1 MVGGAS
7 QLETVDHKPILKN
20 YAGRLAR
27 EIFSKEDLE
36 GLNPEK
42 DYSNTRVVLPVFSF
56 KRYGESDTWDSEVF
70 PNLTKV
76 VDDIAFI
83 NSMHTE
89 FGNSLHRP
97 DPHAHGLFQTGPPQS
112 WLVGD
117 LRAGDGE
124 PEHAGIRGDDGRTD
138 GGRALHD
145 AGFLLVSTRPRWRT
159 SSPEIHRCR
168 TSRPRP
174 FQAEASRASSWIWCG
189 S

>member
-1 MVGGAS
+1 MFMVGGAS
-7 QLETVDHKPILKN
+7 QLETVDHKPLLKN

-89 FGNSLHRP
+89 FGNSLQPARFSCTRVIP
-97 DPHAHGLFQTGPPQS
+97 D
-112 WLVGD
+112 
-117 LRAGDGE
+117 RAT
-124 PEHAGIRGDDGRTD
+124 PVLARG
-138 GGRALHD
+138 
-145 AGFLLVSTRPRWRT
+145 
-159 SSPEIHRCR
+159 
-168 TSRPRP
+168 
-174 FQAEASRASSWIWCG
+174 
-189 S
+189 